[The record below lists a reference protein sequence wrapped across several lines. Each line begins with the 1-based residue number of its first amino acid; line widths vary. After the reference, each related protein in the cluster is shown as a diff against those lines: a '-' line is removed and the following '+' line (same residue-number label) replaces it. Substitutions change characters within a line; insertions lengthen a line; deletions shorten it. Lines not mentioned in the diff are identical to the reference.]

1 MALAHPQAPTGTGAR
16 SVMTV
21 LFGAGEPGP
30 WHDMLVGVTAHA
42 SSDVL
47 VGREADL
54 AALRDALKRTRTAE
68 PSTLLVGGEAG
79 VGKTR
84 LVEEFCRVATAE
96 GARILTG
103 QCLELGEEGL
113 PFAPFA
119 AALRR
124 LLHTDGPAVL
134 DGREQDFA
142 RLLPELG
149 PPPPEAVGESRR
161 GVLFELVAALFGRLA
176 EQQPLV
182 LVIEDLHWADRSTRD
197 LIGFLVRS
205 ARLPQVLLL
214 ATYRTDELHRGH
226 PLRPFLAELDRVRGV
241 QRTEVERLD
250 RDGTAEMLAHLLGAE
265 PEPRTVDAVHERAQ
279 GNPFF
284 IEQFAASADPTCSD
298 IPHSLRDLLLTRV
311 DQLPDLAQRVLRV
324 AAVGG
329 TKFGHELLSRVA
341 GIDESDLESALR
353 TVVAAQ
359 LIVFDADGGY
369 EFRHALVREA
379 VHDDLLPGEH
389 ARLHARY
396 AETVEA
402 EPQLVALGRAPA
414 EIAHHWYAA
423 HDHPKALISA
433 RRAAEA
439 ASLRYA
445 YAEQA
450 RLLERVLELWEQ
462 VPDAAQLLGE
472 SHLDLLER
480 TGLVSIEA
488 GDHPRALKLT
498 RAALAD
504 LDAEAEPLR
513 AARLLVRRSKLLYNA
528 GKSDGA
534 AEAREAYRLL
544 LTAPQSQERV
554 MLIADAAYALGGVD
568 DEEAGK
574 VASEAMAAAL
584 EVGDVSAAVTAA
596 ITYGQ
601 VCGGR
606 LSAREALPAMEQTAE
621 RARKTG
627 DLPNLARALVNI
639 SDSLYELGRY
649 EESAAAAAE
658 GVPYAD
664 RVGVH
669 RTTGVFLLAN
679 HAEALIALGR
689 WDEADARCAQ
699 AARLDPPGTLALPW
713 MRLRAMLRLARGHEG
728 AEPLA
733 HRAID
738 FLGRPFLHR
747 ENRLALLEL
756 RIQLARHTGD
766 KATALA
772 TARLAV
778 AEPSVADRP
787 RYGWAL
793 LAAAAAVA
801 DESGD
806 DELKVR
812 IRELAASVPQR
823 SPADRAHAA
832 QVTATLTGSPE
843 QWREAV
849 QAWRADGQRYPLAVA
864 LLGLATAA
872 AGSGD
877 RTGAGEAVEEVAAIT
892 GALGARPLSEAA
904 DTLARRIGLRSAA
917 QPAATGTETLTDRER
932 EVLRLVAEGRS
943 NSGIAQQLYIS
954 PKTASVHVSRIIAKL
969 AVANR
974 GEAAAVAHRLG
985 LLDG

>member
-1 MALAHPQAPTGTGAR
+1 
-16 SVMTV
+16 MTV
-21 LFGAGEPGP
+21 LFGAGAPGP
-30 WHDMLVGVTAHA
+30 WHDMLVGVAAHA
-42 SSDVL
+42 GCVVL
-47 VGREADL
+47 AGRVAPL
-54 AALRDALKRTRTAE
+54 AALRDALKRTRNAE

-84 LVEEFCRVATAE
+84 LVEEFCRLATAE
-96 GARILTG
+96 GVRILTG

-124 LLHTDGPAVL
+124 LVHTDGPAVL

-149 PPPPEAVGESRR
+149 PPPPDAVGEARR
-161 GVLFELVAALFGRLA
+161 GYLFELVAALLDRLS

-205 ARLPQVLLL
+205 ARLPHVLLL

-241 QRTEVERLD
+241 QRADLDRLD
-250 RDGTAEMLAHLLGAE
+250 RDGTAEMLTHLLGAE
-265 PEPRTVDAVHERAQ
+265 PEPRTVDTIHERAQ

-284 IEQFAASADPTCSD
+284 IEQFAASADPGCD

-311 DQLPDLAQRVLRV
+311 DQLPEVAQRVLRV

-329 TKFGHELLSRVA
+329 TEFGHELLSRVA
-341 GIDESDLESALR
+341 GIDEADLESALR
-353 TVVAAQ
+353 AVVAAQ

-396 AETVEA
+396 AEVVEA
-402 EPQLVALGRAPA
+402 EPHLVAMGRAPA

-423 HDHPKALISA
+423 HVHPKALTASH
-433 RRAAEA
+433 RAARA
-439 ASLRYA
+439 AGRRYA
-445 YAEQA
+445 YAEQV
-450 RLLERVLELWEQ
+450 RLLERVLELWEL
-462 VPDAAQLLGE
+462 VPEAAQLLGA
-472 SHLDLLER
+472 SHLDLLEE
-480 TGLVSIEA
+480 TGLIAIDA
-488 GDHPRALKLT
+488 GDHQRALKLT

-504 LDAEAEPLR
+504 LDAEAEPVR

-534 AEAREAYRLL
+534 AEAREAHRLL
-544 LTAPQSQERV
+544 GKAPQSQERV
-554 MLIADAAYALGGVD
+554 ALLADVAYALGGVD
-568 DEEAGK
+568 DDEAGR
-574 VASEAMAAAL
+574 VASEVIAAAGAM
-584 EVGDVSAAVTAA
+584 GDVSAQVSAI
-596 ITYGQ
+596 ITYGD

-606 LSAREALPAMEQTAE
+606 LSARDALPAMEAAAA
-621 RARKTG
+621 RARETD

-639 SDSLYELGRY
+639 SDTLFELGRY

-664 RVGVH
+664 RVGVS

-679 HAEALIALGR
+679 LAEAQLALGR
-689 WDEADARCAQ
+689 WDEADARCAE

-713 MRLRAMLRLARGHEG
+713 MRLRAWLRLARGHEG
-728 AEPLA
+728 AEPVA
-733 HRAID
+733 HRAIA
-738 FLGRPFLHR
+738 FLGRQFLHR

-756 RIQLARHTGD
+756 RIMMEQHAGDPAAALTAARV
-766 KATALA
+766 
-772 TARLAV
+772 AV
-778 AEPSVADRP
+778 SEPSIGDRP
-787 RYGWAL
+787 RYGWAV
-793 LAAAAAVA
+793 LAAAATAAAESA
-801 DESGD
+801 DA
-806 DELKVR
+806 
-812 IRELAASVPQR
+812 ELAAQIRQLAGAMPQR
-823 SPADRAHAA
+823 YPADRAYAT
-832 QVTATLTGSPE
+832 QVAATLTGRP
-843 QWREAV
+843 QLWREAV
-849 QAWRADGQRYPLAVA
+849 AAWRADGQRYPLAVA
-864 LLGLATAA
+864 LLRLATAA
-872 AGSGD
+872 AGAGD
-877 RTGAGEAVEEVAAIT
+877 RPGAAEAVEEVAALA
-892 GALGARPLSEAA
+892 GALGARPLAEAA

-932 EVLRLVAEGRS
+932 EVLRLVAEGLS
-943 NSGIAQQLYIS
+943 NSGIAKQLYIS

-969 AVANR
+969 AVASR

>member
-1 MALAHPQAPTGTGAR
+1 M
-16 SVMTV
+16 
-21 LFGAGEPGP
+21 
-30 WHDMLVGVTAHA
+30 TAHA
-42 SSDVL
+42 GSDVL

-54 AALRDALKRTRTAE
+54 ATLRDALKRTRNAE
-68 PSTLLVGGEAG
+68 PSTVLVGGEAG

-84 LVEEFCRVATAE
+84 LVEEFCRVAAAE

-124 LLHTDGPAVL
+124 LVHSDGPAVL

-149 PPPPEAVGESRR
+149 PPTPEAVGEARR
-161 GVLFELVAALFGRLA
+161 GVLFELVASLFGRLA
-176 EQQPLV
+176 ERQPLV

-205 ARLPQVLLL
+205 ARLPQVLLV

-241 QRTEVERLD
+241 HRTEIDRLD
-250 RDGTAEMLAHLLGAE
+250 RDGTAEMLSHLLGTE
-265 PEPRTVDAVHERAQ
+265 PEPRTVEAVHERAQ

-284 IEQFAASADPTCSD
+284 IEQFATSADPSCAD

-311 DQLPDLAQRVLRV
+311 DQLPDAAQRVLRV

-341 GIDESDLESALR
+341 GIDEADLESALR

-396 AETVEA
+396 AEAVEA
-402 EPQLVALGRAPA
+402 EPQLVAMGRAPA

-439 ASLRYA
+439 ASQRYA

-450 RLLERVLELWEQ
+450 RLLERVLELWEL
-462 VPDAAQLLGE
+462 VPEAAELLGA
-472 SHLDLLER
+472 SHLDLLEQ
-480 TGLVSIEA
+480 TGLVAIEA
-488 GDHPRALKLT
+488 GNHPRALKLT
-498 RAALAD
+498 KAALAD
-504 LDAEAEPLR
+504 LDADAEPLR

-528 GKSDGA
+528 GTSDGA

-544 LTAPQSQERV
+544 RLAPQSQERV
-554 MLIADAAYALGGVD
+554 MLIADAAYALSGVSD
-568 DEEAGK
+568 KEAGE
-574 VASEAMAAAL
+574 VASEALAASL
-584 EVGDVSAAVTAA
+584 ESGDVSATVTAA

-601 VCGGR
+601 ICRGK
-606 LSAREALPAMEQTAE
+606 LSAGEALPAMENAAA
-621 RARKTG
+621 RARATG

-649 EESAAAAAE
+649 EESAATAAE

-689 WDEADARCAQ
+689 WDEADARCAE
-699 AARLDPPGTLALPW
+699 AARQDPPGTLALPW

-733 HRAID
+733 HRTIA
-738 FLGRPFLHR
+738 FLGRQFLHR
-747 ENRLALLEL
+747 ENRLSLMEL

-766 KATALA
+766 TATALA
-772 TARLAV
+772 AARQAA
-778 AEPSVADRP
+778 AEPSITDRP

-793 LAAAAAVA
+793 LTAAAAVA
-801 DESGD
+801 EESADE
-806 DELKVR
+806 ELTTQ
-812 IRELAASVPQR
+812 IRSLAETVPQR

-832 QVTATLTGSPE
+832 QVAATLTGRPE
-843 QWREAV
+843 LWHKAV
-849 QAWRADGQRYPLAVA
+849 EAWRADGQPYPLAVA
-864 LLGLATAA
+864 LLGLATAT
-872 AGSGD
+872 AGAGD
-877 RTGAGEAVEEVAAIT
+877 RTASAGAVEEVAAIA

-904 DTLARRIGLRSAA
+904 DTLARRIGLRSAT
-917 QPAATGTETLTDRER
+917 QPTATGTETLTDRER

-969 AVANR
+969 AVSTR

-985 LLDG
+985 LLDN

>member
-1 MALAHPQAPTGTGAR
+1 M
-16 SVMTV
+16 SV
-21 LFGAGEPGP
+21 LFGAGAPGP
-30 WHDMLVGVTAHA
+30 WHDMLDGVTAQA
-42 SSDVL
+42 SSEFL

-54 AALRDALKRTRTAE
+54 AVLRDALKRTRNAE
-68 PSTLLVGGEAG
+68 PSTVLVGGEAG

-96 GARILTG
+96 GARVLTG

-124 LLHTDGPAVL
+124 LVHTDGPEVL

-149 PPPPEAVGESRR
+149 PPPPEAVGEARR
-161 GVLFELVAALFGRLA
+161 GYLFELVAALFDRLA
-176 EQQPLV
+176 ERQPLV

-197 LIGFLVRS
+197 LIGFLIRS
-205 ARLPQVLLL
+205 ARLPHVLLL

-241 QRTEVERLD
+241 QRADLDRLD
-250 RDGTAEMLAHLLGAE
+250 RDGTAEMLTHLLGAE

-284 IEQFAASADPTCSD
+284 IEQFAASADPTCCD
-298 IPHSLRDLLLTRV
+298 IPHSLRDLLLSRV
-311 DQLPDLAQRVLRV
+311 DQLSDAAQRVLRM

-329 TKFGHELLSRVA
+329 TEFGHELLSRVA
-341 GIDESDLESALR
+341 GIDEADLESALR
-353 TVVAAQ
+353 AVVAAQ
-359 LIVFDADGGY
+359 LIAFDADGGY

-396 AETVEA
+396 AEAVEA
-402 EPQLVALGRAPA
+402 EPHLVAMGRAPA
-414 EIAHHWYAA
+414 EIAHHWYQA
-423 HDHPKALISA
+423 HDYPKALVA
-433 RRAAEA
+433 AHRAAQA
-439 ASLRYA
+439 AGRRYA

-462 VPDAAQLLGE
+462 VPEAAQLLGA
-472 SHLDLLER
+472 SHLDLLEE
-480 TGLVSIEA
+480 TGLVAIDA
-488 GDHPRALKLT
+488 GDHQRALKLT
-498 RAALAD
+498 KAALAD
-504 LDAEAEPLR
+504 LDVEAEPVR

-528 GKSDGA
+528 GTSDGA
-534 AEAREAYRLL
+534 TEAREAYRLL
-544 LTAPQSQERV
+544 RAAPPSQERV
-554 MLIADAAYALGGVD
+554 TLIADVAYALGGVD
-568 DEEAGK
+568 DEEAGR
-574 VASEAMAAAL
+574 VAEEAIAAAR
-584 EVGDVSAAVTAA
+584 EVGDVSAQVSAT

-606 LSAREALPAMEQTAE
+606 LSAVEALPAMQAAAV
-621 RARKTG
+621 RARETG
-627 DLPNLARALVNI
+627 DLPNLARALVNV
-639 SDSLYELGRY
+639 SDTLFELGRY
-649 EESAAAAAE
+649 EESAATAAE

-679 HAEALIALGR
+679 HAEALMALGR
-689 WDEADARCAQ
+689 WDEADARCAE

-713 MRLRAMLRLARGHEG
+713 MRLRTALRLARGHEG

-733 HRAID
+733 HRAIA

-747 ENRLALLEL
+747 ENKLSLLEL
-756 RIQLARHTGD
+756 RISLARHTGD
-766 KATALA
+766 PAAALTA
-772 TARLAV
+772 ARAAV
-778 AEPSVADRP
+778 EEPTLADRP
-787 RYGWAL
+787 RYGWPL
-793 LAAAAAVA
+793 LAVAATAAAESA
-801 DESGD
+801 DD
-806 DELKVR
+806 QLAAR
-812 IRELAASVPQR
+812 IRQLAGTMPQR
-823 SPADRAHAA
+823 HPSDRAYAA
-832 QVTATLTGSPE
+832 QLAATLTGRP
-843 QWREAV
+843 QLWREAV
-849 QAWRADGQRYPLAVA
+849 AAWRADGQRYPLAVA

-872 AGSGD
+872 AGAGD
-877 RTGAGEAVEEVAAIT
+877 RPGAAEAVEEVAAVA
-892 GALGARPLSEAA
+892 GALGARPLAEAA

-917 QPAATGTETLTDRER
+917 HPAVTGTETLTDRER
-932 EVLRLVAEGRS
+932 EVLRLVAEGLS
-943 NSGIAQQLYIS
+943 NSGIAKQLYIS

-969 AVANR
+969 AVASR

-985 LLDG
+985 LLDD